1 VTEREDPDK
10 TGPQGGSTRREL
22 LATTA
27 VAVVGLI
34 AAPPRDAAARSYSGG
49 LPWTPGEGQYPEVV
63 QPVPWTFF
71 TPAEGAAVE
80 AIVDRLV
87 PADNLSP
94 GGKDAGCAVFI
105 DRQLAGPFGRAQGLY
120 MRGPFAEGLPQQGLQ
135 SPTTP
140 AERYRSALAALDRYC
155 QQQQGGKAFAALSPE
170 QQDQIL
176 HGIEDGHVQ
185 LPETDGTA
193 FFELVLQNTMEGFF
207 ADPIHGGNRDM
218 VAWKMLGFPGARYD
232 YRAFIGNYNKPFPLP
247 PVSINGRPEWSRR
260 T

>member
-1 VTEREDPDK
+1 
-10 TGPQGGSTRREL
+10 
-22 LATTA
+22 

-34 AAPPRDAAARSYSGG
+34 TAPAREAAARTYGGG
-49 LPWTPGEGQYPEVV
+49 LPWTPGAGQYPDVV
-63 QPVPWTFF
+63 TPGAWTFF
-71 TPAEGAAVE
+71 TPAEAAAVE

-140 AERYRSALAALDRYC
+140 AERYRGALAALDRHC
-155 QQQQGGKAFAALSPE
+155 QQQQGGKVFAALPAD
-170 QQDQIL
+170 QQDKIL
-176 HGIEDGHVQ
+176 QGLEDGHIQ
-185 LPETDGTA
+185 LPDTDGTA

-247 PVSINGRPEWSRR
+247 PVSIKGRPAWTRR
-260 T
+260 M